1 MASIAIKLNP
11 AELSNPDADLRYLIP
26 KRIQEVCNESI
37 VEDGYDYLDDGSMVI
52 YLATDDPDT
61 GVMKVIELL
70 QNEKVLNNR
79 ILESAV
85 IGLDKGSGYT
95 VVFPVDFEGQTE
107 FES

>member
-11 AELSNPDADLRYLIP
+11 AKMTNPDADLRYLIP
-26 KRIQEVCNESI
+26 RRIQEVSDESI

-52 YLATDDPDT
+52 YLATDDPEAGAKT
-61 GVMKVIELL
+61 VIELL

-79 ILESAV
+79 ILDSAI

-95 VVFPVDFEGQTE
+95 IVFPVDFEGQTE